1 MKPISTKSHPTW
13 QFAFALRELRA
24 SAGNPTLARIAE
36 ETGVSISSL
45 SQALGG
51 DRAPTWRVTV
61 AVVGTCGGDE
71 TTWRVLWEELQRN
84 IRKPVEL
91 PPGGDDEGR
100 NLSPEQRREAA
111 WPRVWDRWKRTGII
125 TPPLRAHSELD
136 LIMALRC
143 LREFRSMSLRDLG
156 RASNYAHSTFGLV
169 LSGGKPVT
177 TQFLGAFL
185 EACRV
190 HTQGEW
196 IAWLQ
201 LLAAAVPKQKTSAE
215 VAMMRK
221 MGYVPRRQK

>member
-1 MKPISTKSHPTW
+1 MKPISTKSHPVW
-13 QFAFALRELRA
+13 QFAFALRALRE

-36 ETGVSISSL
+36 ETSVSISSL

-51 DRAPTWRVTV
+51 DRVPTWRVTS
-61 AVVGTCGGDE
+61 AVVDTCGGDL
-71 TTWRVLWEELQRN
+71 TTWRAFWEELQRN
-84 IRKPVEL
+84 VRNPLEL
-91 PPGGDDEGR
+91 PPEVDDEGR
-100 NLSPEQRREAA
+100 NLSAEQRREVA

-125 TPPLRAHSELD
+125 TPPFRAQSELD

-143 LREFRSMSLRDLG
+143 LREFRSLSLRDLG

-190 HTQGEW
+190 HTPGEW

-201 LLAAAVPKQKTSAE
+201 LLATAVPKQRASAE

-221 MGYVPRRQK
+221 MGYAPRRQK